1 MKSDLKEE
9 WSEMMEL
16 ILNFLPFIAIMALM
30 YFMMIRPQKKAA
42 TKTQDMLSAMKK
54 GDAIVTI
61 GGLHGVIDEVNTTN
75 NTIVIDCDGIFLT
88 FEKKAIARVVT
99 NAVSTPVED
108 LGTNTPPHTLDENT
122 DEEL

>member
-1 MKSDLKEE
+1 
-9 WSEMMEL
+9 MEL

-42 TKTQDMLSAMKK
+42 TKTQNMLDAMKK
-54 GDAIVTI
+54 GNSIVTI

-75 NTIVIDCDGIFLT
+75 NTVVIDCDGIFLT

-99 NAVSTPVED
+99 TDVSNSVKD
-108 LGTNTPPHTLDENT
+108 LGTNTPSHTADEKA
-122 DEEL
+122 DEDL